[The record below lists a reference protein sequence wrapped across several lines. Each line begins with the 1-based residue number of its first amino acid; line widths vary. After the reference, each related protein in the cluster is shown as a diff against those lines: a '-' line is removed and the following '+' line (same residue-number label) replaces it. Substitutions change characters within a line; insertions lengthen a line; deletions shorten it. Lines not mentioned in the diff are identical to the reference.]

1 MTSLIVALAVWL
13 GMEPLTYLAHRRLMH
28 GSGYAWHRSH
38 HAPGAHG
45 WERNDLFPVV
55 FAAATVAVM
64 AVGTF
69 VDGLH
74 VLVPITVGVTLYGIS
89 YLLVH
94 DVFIHRRIPL
104 LPRHLGPFDRL
115 REAHRIHHLY
125 GGEPYGFLFPVV
137 PEDLRERASRTTFDP
152 LAERASRSVDER
164 PVRERAVSERQ
175 PSAP

>member
-13 GMEPLTYLAHRRLMH
+13 GMEPLTYLAHRHVMH
-28 GSGYAWHRSH
+28 GRRGYGWHRSH
-38 HAPGAHG
+38 HAPGGHG
-45 WERNDLFPVV
+45 FERNDLFPVV
-55 FAAATVAVM
+55 FASVTIAVM
-64 AVGTF
+64 AVGTY
-69 VDGLH
+69 VDGLR
-74 VLVPITVGVTLYGIS
+74 VLVPITVGVTLYGVS

-94 DVFIHRRIPL
+94 DVFIHRRLRL

-137 PEDLRERASRTTFDP
+137 PAALRERAARTSFDP
-152 LAERASRSVDER
+152 LEER
-164 PVRERAVSERQ
+164 PRAGLPEVGRPLSERT